1 MHMFCILLHILF
13 SSVLFPT
20 CIVICDDPEIGFGS
34 GFNKNKRM
42 ADQSIEYVISR
53 LTSKWFSLQNVAETC
68 VEGSLYDKPTYL
80 VKLFSF
86 FLFFMCWAILFL
98 FHGIFAYY
106 IHSENFPTY
115 KEVPGIHPLIF
126 CKIAVRTNWLLQI
139 YAQPWHEYG
148 HI

>member
-20 CIVICDDPEIGFGS
+20 CILICDDPEIGFGS
-34 GFNKNKRM
+34 GFDKKKKN
-42 ADQSIEYVISR
+42 SGSEYWVWNI
-53 LTSKWFSLQNVAETC
+53 KINIKMISLQNVAETC